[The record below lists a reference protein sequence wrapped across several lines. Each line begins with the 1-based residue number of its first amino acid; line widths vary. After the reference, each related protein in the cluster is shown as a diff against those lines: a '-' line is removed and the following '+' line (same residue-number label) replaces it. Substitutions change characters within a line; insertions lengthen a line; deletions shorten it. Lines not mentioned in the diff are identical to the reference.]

1 MRSYSISIVQ
11 SKLILVRVS
20 FCSLMVFV
28 GISDVIVMYKL
39 QCSNPLLVTF
49 IYINLC
55 LFTALTQ
62 THNLEEEGQCLAC
75 TSCLGHYIYVI
86 KYGIYVIIAQ

>member
-11 SKLILVRVS
+11 SKLILVQVS